1 MFRPHQQKVALECE
15 KGNKKRML
23 ANIHSA
29 FASRGFDI
37 VHPFKTSWLSQK
49 GNAGNLHLL
58 QRQPDKVAVGLLIG
72 NTKNIW
78 PHFVSSL
85 NKDLPIN
92 PLDMFVEHEIARLT
106 SSLSVNDIFFAH
118 ERSSDRI
125 ISFQKLASCTN
136 LAHYSEELGLCVHKT
151 YGTWFAFRA
160 AVMLDGVC
168 FADLGLED
176 ARAPQKQLEFPCTEE
191 TKATAAQR
199 MKRLLSGKDCDW
211 LGLRDTVIVGRKWR
225 YDAAQLQYH
234 YAATPVERVNFLKKY
249 LELR

>member
-1 MFRPHQQKVALECE
+1 MVVST
-15 KGNKKRML
+15 KGN
-23 ANIHSA
+23 
-29 FASRGFDI
+29 
-37 VHPFKTSWLSQK
+37 T
-49 GNAGNLHLL
+49 GNLHLL
-58 QRQPDKVAVGLLIG
+58 QRQSGKDAVGLLIG

-85 NKDLPIN
+85 DKDLPIN
-92 PLDMFVEHEIARLT
+92 PLDMFVEYEIARLT
-106 SSLSVNDIFFAH
+106 SSMRVRVNDTFFAH

-136 LAHYSEELGLCVHKT
+136 LAHYSEELGLCVHKI

-168 FADLGLED
+168 FADLGWTTLE
-176 ARAPQKQLEFPCTEE
+176 RLKSNSRFRVLKKPKLLRH
-191 TKATAAQR
+191 KR
-199 MKRLLSGKDCDW
+199 MKRLLRGTDCDW

-234 YAATPVERVNFLKKY
+234 YAASPVERIKFLKKY
-249 LELR
+249 LELG